1 MRERHERG
9 HNAHLDQLPHREL
22 PRPMALP
29 ELGIDAF
36 RSCGSVLIDGLRLLL
51 RLMLLQA
58 IAEAM
63 DLTIRS
69 LTISNLALAPR
80 IEGITEGKARPSFS
94 MVVMD
99 HQGHALR

>member
-1 MRERHERG
+1 MTRQNFHRPKPVLSAPGLLDQRHPTEQVMRERHERG
-9 HNAHLDQLPHREL
+9 HSGHLDQLPHREL

-63 DLTIRS
+63 DLTFG
-69 LTISNLALAPR
+69 A
-80 IEGITEGKARPSFS
+80 
-94 MVVMD
+94 
-99 HQGHALR
+99 